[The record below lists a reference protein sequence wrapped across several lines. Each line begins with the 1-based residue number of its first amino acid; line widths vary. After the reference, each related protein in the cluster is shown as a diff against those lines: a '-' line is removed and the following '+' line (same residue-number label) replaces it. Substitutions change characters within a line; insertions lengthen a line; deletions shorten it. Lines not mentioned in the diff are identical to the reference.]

1 MDERRERDPDTG
13 ENIYVQTGAGIGD
26 IFAKV
31 APKITGKT
39 AKKLATKAAEKVVEK
54 GAEKTG
60 ELIGE
65 NIYDKFSSKKKGQPP
80 QPSETKGEEIM
91 AILKQE
97 DTPKVDKYQYIKDVY
112 NDLL

>member
-13 ENIYVQTGAGIGD
+13 EDTYIQTGAGISD

-31 APKITGKT
+31 AAKITGKT
-39 AKKLATKAAEKVVEK
+39 AKKLATKAMEKGVEK
-54 GAEKTG
+54 IGEKTG
-60 ELIGE
+60 KLMGE
-65 NIYDKFSSKKKGQPP
+65 KIYDKFSSKKTQPP
-80 QPSETKGEEIM
+80 ETKGKEIM
-91 AILKQE
+91 AILKQD

>member
-1 MDERRERDPDTG
+1 MDERRERNPDTG

-31 APKITGKT
+31 VAKITGKT
-39 AKKLATKAAEKVVEK
+39 AKKLATKVMEKGVEK
-54 GAEKTG
+54 IGEKTG

-65 NIYDKFSSKKKGQPP
+65 KIYDKFSSKKK
-80 QPSETKGEEIM
+80 PSETKGKEIV
-91 AILKQE
+91 AILNQE
-97 DTPKVDKYQYIKDVY
+97 DIPKVDKYQYIKDVY